1 MPILPEQTDIA
12 GGDKRLNLHRL
23 AGRGPDGEPGGG
35 GPAGGGGRN
44 GRDFPDCSSVANPD
58 HPGKPNPIVLVAKCQ
73 AVTAWHFATTFKR
86 YSAEKRSE
94 SATLPQPGKSRPFRE
109 AQRKENQR
117 KETRQ
122 KKGAARRRPLQTR
135 WIVRVACGY
144 SSAGSSSTSSSTDSS
159 ASTGSEPGR
168 TQPSWMDS

>member
-23 AGRGPDGEPGGG
+23 AGRGPDGESGGG

-73 AVTAWHFATTFKR
+73 AVTTWHFATTFKR

-94 SATLPQPGKSRPFRE
+94 SAALPRPGKSRPFRE
-109 AQRKENQR
+109 AQRKETQ
-117 KETRQ
+117 Q

-144 SSAGSSSTSSSTDSS
+144 SSAGSSSTDSS